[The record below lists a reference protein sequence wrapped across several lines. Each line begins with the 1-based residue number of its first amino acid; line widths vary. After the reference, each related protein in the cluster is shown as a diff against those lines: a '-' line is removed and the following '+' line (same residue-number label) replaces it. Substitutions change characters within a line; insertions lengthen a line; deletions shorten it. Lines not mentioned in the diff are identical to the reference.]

1 MANQVK
7 KINNSTIELMKK
19 KSILALPN
27 NPSEQGVSPTTI
39 KQYLT
44 APMLGDSNSLVSEIN
59 RIVGEINE
67 IFGLDLDENILE
79 LTVENGNL
87 VLISTES
94 LPAIQAETF
103 STLLDEI
110 NTLLGEI
117 SEKDLEDDPTFI
129 PSTYKISYNSS
140 TDVLSLINNST
151 NESSNTT
158 LGINEKIS
166 ALEKAVS
173 LKASS
178 SALSNTNARVS
189 TLESASSNLESR
201 VTSLESNSGSGSGSG
216 TSITVDSALSESSTN
231 PVQNSVITQKINSL
245 NASIEDFEDVASKV
259 DQLEQ
264 NLINETT
271 YEGLED
277 NWSNKEK
284 IGTLYVGSNDNQYPI
299 YVNKDAD
306 TRSQVYLYASA
317 QGNTFPSNDGGTISG
332 LFTNNNY
339 RRYNGYLVTLGIT
352 TNDGEYTGRKITIL
366 LSALTELTYYYNNF
380 NPDYEISFNLTCNTA
395 GTFVL
400 GGVSSLIKQIDIVNI
415 IGI

>member
-151 NESSNTT
+151 NESSNVT

-166 ALEKAVS
+166 ALESALS

-178 SALSNTNARVS
+178 SALSNTNSRVS
-189 TLESASSNLESR
+189 TLESTSSNLESR

-245 NASIEDFEDVASKV
+245 NASIEEFEDVASRV

-264 NLINETT
+264 GLIIETT

-284 IGTLYVGSNDNQYPI
+284 IGTLYVGGNNQYPI

-306 TRSQVYLYASA
+306 TASQVYLYTSA
-317 QGNTFPSNDGGTISG
+317 QGNTFPPYGTISG

-352 TNDGEYTGRKITIL
+352 TTDGKYTGRKITIL

-380 NPDYEISFNLTCNTA
+380 NPDYEISFNLTCNTE

-400 GGVSSLIKQIDIVNI
+400 DGVSDKISKIDIVNI